1 MYAAMTRTQGA
12 PEESTEAATIV
23 GEEMHRWLREVEGF
37 EGLLVLTNIEA
48 GATHVIA
55 LWESKE
61 VAERHRVARMSLRD
75 RVTATVAVEVL
86 ETEEYDVAFA
96 AFPEVGEPS

>member
-1 MYAAMTRTQGA
+1 MYAAMTRTQGS

-55 LWESKE
+55 FWESTE
-61 VAERHRVARMSLRD
+61 VAERHRVARTNLRD
-75 RVTATVAVEVL
+75 RVTATVGVEVL
-86 ETEEYDVAFA
+86 DTESYDVAFA
-96 AFPEVGEPS
+96 AFPEMRKPR